1 MADSGSRYRSLAK
14 NARASLDLLEE
25 FAQEVAAPSR
35 QGRRAGSRWNRN
47 QEDSSSV
54 TDDDLEYATPSHVV
68 LLIRHILF
76 AVCSDDC
83 IPTLTL
89 RLEALKASMPN
100 SPVLSISVTIDGSA
114 MVYRACDVTAGQLL
128 RILGKNLYKMVHL
141 TTSQGETISMI
152 RIPLLAVVELP
163 FLESAGLRV
172 MVNGQLPA
180 AAKSPAPVRLSS
192 LCEMP
197 CFMKPG
203 YENVVRVQGRY
214 VSQGSYVAPIDSAE
228 VLFSTLR
235 TTQYGMPLSG
245 TLGDTPLKPLQFFA
259 QSDFDTYIFYPSFI
273 DFEAYSFCTAS
284 RTHDFVRSYMQGAG
298 LVAKVS
304 SSSTILENAL
314 KQQSMAQDVGLN
326 VHDDLEFV
334 KMAYP
339 PPEKVAVD
347 LLLEHDGQ
355 QYRRLLAPGDLSVP
369 GQRTAEEKEA
379 RHSASGQLRPSLPP
393 PPKARH
399 ASVGFVI
406 SGLEARLLPED
417 IESACLRILFGTTTV
432 PLSDEPVPVAD
443 GHSMWLEQPY
453 VSLDPYKLIPYIEF
467 IVIGYGRGGRECWST
482 SCVVSLANLFYAGSQ
497 SGWLDGA
504 DGSEVHYAMNVPHP
518 VDPITLQAMC
528 FLSEDGKIAPPSGST
543 TMDSY
548 ESEEYTTLVSSAAP
562 TNPPEQL
569 TANNESILSLIT
581 DAADISMHL
590 RNLST
595 LGQAGNASVD
605 AEPVRPPS
613 RKERPVDR
621 LPESALRLTTQSDG
635 DYSYSSYSRSST
647 PDDSYDSYRPIRKA
661 TRTMDASETMALSV
675 DLAAQLRN
683 GYAGLQAKKKPVFH
697 KARTVSSSSSSSSS
711 SPPPPPQARK
721 YAPTTA
727 ADRDAWLQSQARKV
741 FSQGV
746 DYSDSD

>member
-1 MADSGSRYRSLAK
+1 MTDSGTRYRSLAK

-25 FAQEVAAPSR
+25 FAQDVAAPGR
-35 QGRRAGSRWNRN
+35 QGRKAGLRRRD
-47 QEDSSSV
+47 QEDSSSA

-76 AVCSDDC
+76 AVSSDDC
-83 IPTLTL
+83 IPTLSL
-89 RLEALKASMPN
+89 RFEALKASMPN
-100 SPVLSISVTIDGSA
+100 GPVLSISVTIDGSA
-114 MVYRACDVTAGQLL
+114 MIYRACDVTAGQ
-128 RILGKNLYKMVHL
+128 ILKILNKDLHKMVHL
-141 TTSQGETISMI
+141 TTTQGETLSML
-152 RIPLLAVVELP
+152 RIPLLAIVELP
-163 FLESAGLRV
+163 FLESAGLRI

-180 AAKSPAPVRLSS
+180 AIKGSTPIRCTSM
-192 LCEMP
+192 CEMP

-203 YENVVRVQGRY
+203 YENVVRAQGRY
-214 VSQGSYVAPIDSAE
+214 VSQESYVAPIDSAE

-235 TTQYGMPLSG
+235 STQYGMPLLG

-259 QSDFDTYIFYPSFI
+259 KGDFDTYLFYPSFI
-273 DFEAYSFCTAS
+273 DFDAYTFCTAS
-284 RTHDFVRSYMQGAG
+284 KTHDFVRSYMQGAG
-298 LVAKVS
+298 LVAKI
-304 SSSTILENAL
+304 SSSTTILESVL
-314 KQQSMAQDVGLN
+314 KQQARVQDVGLN
-326 VHDDLEFV
+326 VHDDPEFV
-334 KMAYP
+334 KKAYP
-339 PPEKVAVD
+339 PPEEAAND

-369 GQRTAEEKEA
+369 NQKASEEKGS
-379 RHSASGQLRPSLPP
+379 RPPASIQLKPTLPP

-417 IESACLRILFGTTTV
+417 IGSACLQIVFGTTTV

-443 GHSMWLEQPY
+443 GHAMWLEQPY

-467 IVIGYGRGGRECWST
+467 VVIGYGRGGRECWST
-482 SCVVSLANLFYAGSQ
+482 SCVVSLANLFYVGSQ
-497 SGWLDGA
+497 GGWLDGA
-504 DGSEVHYAMNVPHP
+504 DGSEVHYEMAVPHP
-518 VDPITLQAMC
+518 VDSITLQAMC

-543 TMDSY
+543 TLDSY
-548 ESEEYTTLVSSAAP
+548 ASEGYTTLESSATNTIITTNIHEQP
-562 TNPPEQL
+562 T
-569 TANNESILSLIT
+569 TNNESILSLIT
-581 DAADISMHL
+581 DAADISVHL

-595 LGQAGNASVD
+595 LGQAGYPPAD
-605 AEPVRPPS
+605 DELIRPPS

-621 LPESALRLTTQSDG
+621 LPDSALRLTAQSDG

-647 PDDSYDSYRPIRKA
+647 PDNSYQPKRELVR
-661 TRTMDASETMALSV
+661 TREESDTMALSV

-683 GYAGLQAKKKPVFH
+683 GYAGLQAKKKPTLH
-697 KARTVSSSSSSSSS
+697 KARAISSSSSSSSS
-711 SPPPPPQARK
+711 SPPPPVRK